1 MFEEPEG
8 FRDYVAARQRTL
20 LRTAWMLTGNQHTAE
35 DLVQA
40 TLERVWPRWQRVT
53 RDGDPDPYVRRVM
66 INTYSSWWQR
76 KWRGEQP
83 TSDLPEAASGDDG
96 FAQADLA
103 DALRR
108 IMPTLTVRQRAVL
121 VLRYYDDLTEAATA
135 QALGC
140 SVGTVKSQTAKAL
153 ARLRLMDDPR
163 VTDPRVTDPRVTEA
177 GR

>member
-1 MFEEPEG
+1 VLEEPQG
-8 FRDYVAARQRTL
+8 FRDYVAARQRAL
-20 LRTAWMLTGNQHTAE
+20 LRIALMLTGHQHTAE

-40 TLERVWPRWQRVT
+40 TLERVWPRWERIV
-53 RDGDPDPYVRRVM
+53 RAGDPDRYVRRVM

-76 KWRGEQP
+76 KWRAERS
-83 TSDLPEAASGDDG
+83 TSELPETTRLSETTSADDD
-96 FAQADLA
+96 FAHADLS

-108 IMPTLTVRQRAVL
+108 IMPTLTPKQRAVL

-135 QALGC
+135 EVLGC

-163 VTDPRVTDPRVTEA
+163 VTEA